1 MTSMPLLRM
10 IARPMLSSMFITGG
24 INTLKNAE
32 YATKRAQPVTDRLQ
46 PLVDKAA
53 TSLPVSL
60 DNKQLVQANA
70 LIQIVGGAMLATG
83 RAPRMSALALAGSL
97 VPTTFAR
104 HRFWEETDSQQRVD
118 QRVHF
123 LKNVSIAGGLLLAGV
138 DTEGKPSLA
147 WRARRQATEATR
159 QAGKLTSR
167 VTPSG

>member
-24 INTLKNAE
+24 INTLKNADH
-32 YATKRAQPVTDRLQ
+32 ATTRAQPVTDRLQ

-53 TSLPVSL
+53 PSLPVSL

-83 RAPRMSALALAGSL
+83 RAPRMSALALAASL
-97 VPTTFAR
+97 VPTTFAG
-104 HRFWEETDSQQRVD
+104 HRFWEETDTQQRAN

-147 WRARRQATEATR
+147 WRARRQATEATH
-159 QAGKLTSR
+159 QVSKLTSR
-167 VTPSG
+167 